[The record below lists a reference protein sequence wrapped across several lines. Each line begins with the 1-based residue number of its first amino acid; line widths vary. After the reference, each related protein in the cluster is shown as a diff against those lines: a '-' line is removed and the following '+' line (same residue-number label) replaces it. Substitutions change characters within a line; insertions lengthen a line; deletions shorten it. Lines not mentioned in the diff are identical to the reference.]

1 MWGEGVLKMKHNI
14 HKIALF
20 FLGLYFI
27 LILNLIYINQF
38 QSDMLTT
45 HYKNRRIWEIEAET
59 IRGGIFDRNGENLAN
74 TTENFTRSYPQ
85 GKSVAHLVGYS
96 SPRYGKTGLE
106 NKYDSYLLGNI
117 GTQKYINYFK
127 RLTGKSPEGHDL
139 VLTLD
144 LKMQKTALD
153 MLAGRR
159 GAVVALNPQNGEVLA
174 LVSSPS
180 FNPNTIQE
188 SWNILSNNA
197 DSPLL
202 NRALQGVYPPG
213 SVLKILV
220 AGAALQHNPEFWYQ
234 TFENQGYLEIEG
246 RRIHDTTV
254 ITELTM
260 KEGLAISSNVLF
272 GQLALE
278 LGSDYVVQAFENFY
292 FNKTIPFDLPIKRST
307 VPKASELSNNGLA
320 ELGIGQG
327 KTLLTPFHMAVI
339 TATIAN
345 EGIMYRPYLVNKI
358 ISPDEFVINQTNASE
373 VGRPLDKEIAR
384 LVTEGMVSVV
394 EEGYGRNAQI
404 PGVSVA
410 GKTGSAENPQ
420 GISHAWFVGFAPAEN
435 PQIAVAVVLENQG
448 AGGTHAAPIARELFK
463 IALGM

>member
-1 MWGEGVLKMKHNI
+1 MKQNI

-20 FLGLYFI
+20 FFGLYLI
-27 LILNLIYINQF
+27 LIFNLIYINQF

-45 HYKNRRIWEIEAET
+45 HHKNRRIWEIEAET
-59 IRGGIFDRNGENLAN
+59 IRGGIFDRNGEILAE
-74 TTENFTRSYPQ
+74 TTKSSTRSYPQ

-96 SPRYGKTGLE
+96 SSRLGKTGLE
-106 NKYDSYLLGNI
+106 DKYDSYLLGTI
-117 GTQKYINYFK
+117 GTQKYINYFR
-127 RLTGKSPEGHDL
+127 RLTGKSPEGHNL

-144 LKMQKTALD
+144 LNMQKKAFD
-153 MLAGRR
+153 MMSGRR
-159 GAVVALNPQNGEVLA
+159 GAVVAINPQNGEVLA

-180 FNPNTIQE
+180 FNPNILQE
-188 SWNILSNNA
+188 SWNSLTNNEN
-197 DSPLL
+197 SPLL
-202 NRALQGVYPPG
+202 NRAVQGVYPPG

-220 AGAALQHNPEFWYQ
+220 AGTALEYNPNYWYK
-234 TFENQGYLEIEG
+234 TFENPGYLEING

-254 ITELTM
+254 RTKLNME
-260 KEGLAISSNVLF
+260 EGLAISSNTLF

-278 LGSDYVVQAFENFY
+278 LGSEYLIQEFEKAY
-292 FNKTIPFDLPIKRST
+292 FNKSIPFDLPVKRST
-307 VPKASELSNNGLA
+307 VPKASQLSENGLA

-327 KTLLTPFHMAVI
+327 KTLITPFHMALI

-345 EGIMYRPYLVNKI
+345 KGIMYKPYLVDKI
-358 ISPDEFVINQTNASE
+358 VSPEGSVIEQAKTSE
-373 VGRPLDKEIAR
+373 LARPFNVETAR

-394 EEGYGRNAQI
+394 EQGYGKNAQI

-463 IALGM
+463 LALGM